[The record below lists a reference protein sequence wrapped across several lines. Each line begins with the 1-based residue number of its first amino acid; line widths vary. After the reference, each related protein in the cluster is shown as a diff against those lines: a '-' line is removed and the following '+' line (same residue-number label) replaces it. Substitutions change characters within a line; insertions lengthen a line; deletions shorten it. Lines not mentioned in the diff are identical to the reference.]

1 MSEEAKPDEQPAKKG
16 GIMGLLTKLPV
27 LIGGVMVIEAAVLLV
42 GVKMMG
48 GGGPASAGAAEVALD
63 EHGNP
68 LPAEEGHGGGGGGG
82 EHGEGGGHAAEA
94 HGDPNDLAEVSV
106 DSFRAP
112 NRQNGRTY
120 LYDVEIGVRVKNGVK
135 EQVEAKLK
143 NSKSLVRDRMNRIIA
158 GIDPQKLNGAVEPGL
173 ETLRRQVKY
182 QLDLI
187 VGEGMI
193 DEVLVPRCIPY
204 RTDY

>member
-1 MSEEAKPDEQPAKKG
+1 MSDEAKPDEKPAKKG
-16 GIMGLLTKLPV
+16 GLMGLLTKLPV

-48 GGGPASAGAAEVALD
+48 GGPATSGAAEVALD

-68 LPAEEGHGGGGGGG
+68 LPAEEGHGGGG
-82 EHGEGGGHAAEA
+82 EHGEAGGHAEA
-94 HGDPNDLAEVSV
+94 SHGDPNELAEVTVISL
-106 DSFRAP
+106 RAP

-120 LYDVEIGVRVKNGVK
+120 LYDVEISVRVKNAAK
-135 EQVEAKLK
+135 DQVEARLK
-143 NSKSLVRDRMNRIIA
+143 NSTSLVKDRMNRIIA

-182 QLDLI
+182 QLDQI
-187 VGEGMI
+187 VGEHVI
-193 DEVLVPRCIPY
+193 EEVLVPRCIPY

>member
-1 MSEEAKPDEQPAKKG
+1 MSEEAKQDEAPAKKG

-27 LIGGVMVIEAAVLLV
+27 LIGGVMVIEAAVLLA

-48 GGGPASAGAAEVALD
+48 GGPATSEAAEVALD

-68 LPAEEGHGGGGGGG
+68 LPAEEGHGGGG
-82 EHGEGGGHAAEA
+82 EHGDGHAEAA

-120 LYDVEIGVRVKNGVK
+120 LYDVEISVRVKGAAK
-135 EQVEAKLK
+135 DAVEAKLK

-182 QLDLI
+182 QLDQI
-187 VGEGMI
+187 VGENVI